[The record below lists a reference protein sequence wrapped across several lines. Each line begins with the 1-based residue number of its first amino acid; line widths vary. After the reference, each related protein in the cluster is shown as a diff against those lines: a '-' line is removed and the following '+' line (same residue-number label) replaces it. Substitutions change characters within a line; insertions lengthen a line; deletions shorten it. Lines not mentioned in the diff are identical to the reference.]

1 MQKYLHSRLKTI
13 VNADI
18 SAFTFE
24 NICECRYFCIHA
36 RTKICECRY
45 FCIHARPKIYEC
57 RYFPIHVWPKFV
69 NADIC
74 AFTLGQKI
82 LECRYFC
89 IHVWPKF
96 VNADICAFT
105 LGQKIL
111 ECRYFCIPKSGGK
124 WAKRNADISAF
135 RNRECR
141 NWCICNQYLRNCL
154 NVNADNSAFT

>member
-89 IHVWPKF
+89 I
-96 VNADICAFT
+96 
-105 LGQKIL
+105 
-111 ECRYFCIPKSGGK
+111 PKSGGK
-124 WAKRNADISAF
+124 RAKRNADISAF
-135 RNRECR
+135 RNRECSY
-141 NWCICNQYLRNCL
+141 WCICNQYLRNCL
-154 NVNADNSAFT
+154 NMNADNSSFT

>member
-1 MQKYLHSRLKTI
+1 MVMVLDLLGIRVGVGNVNCSSGDNKIYSLVLISRAHGKWMQKYLHSRLKTI

-89 IHVWPKF
+89 I
-96 VNADICAFT
+96 
-105 LGQKIL
+105 
-111 ECRYFCIPKSGGK
+111 PKSGMQK
-124 WAKRNADISAF
+124 LVHLQSVSQKLLEC
-135 RNRECR
+135 ECR
-141 NWCICNQYLRNCL
+141 
-154 NVNADNSAFT
+154 